1 MQASIEDIQRE
12 IWLRRRN
19 ADEITWTTKNGQS
32 MSIREMT
39 MQHLENC
46 LRICMR
52 NSMRN
57 GSKPGPDEGDDL
69 SIY

>member
-1 MQASIEDIQRE
+1 MQASLEDIERE
-12 IWLRRRN
+12 IWFRKRN

-52 NSMRN
+52 N

>member
-39 MQHLENC
+39 MQHLEN
-46 LRICMR
+46 LHE
-52 NSMRN
+52 
-57 GSKPGPDEGDDL
+57 K
-69 SIY
+69 

>member
-1 MQASIEDIQRE
+1 MQASLEDIERE
-12 IWLRRRN
+12 IWFRRRN

-32 MSIREMT
+32 ISIREMT

-57 GSKPGPDEGDDL
+57 GSKPSPDEGDDL